1 MLPYL
6 HPPEPVLLS
15 RRPAICDNCFIR
27 FILYGLAVYTIIVTL
42 FVDFQPLLY
51 RPPLPETAT
60 VQPPFM
66 RSVLPVIEHYQH
78 ICLQYASLPRQYII
92 RETISFKVLDRHR
105 ITLGDAC
112 RAMVNIGEF
121 WGEQNGL
128 TQEPWEYA
136 RHRYKHG
143 RRHKDSPVPDD
154 AIDIFQLCHGAEDR
168 VGDVAS
174 SYQDLV
180 SVIAYQPPRDA
191 QRVFLGLAHD
201 VGYPYRRD
209 SSPPCNSTRAHN
221 GTMKN
226 CQPLPVMWLDEFK
239 RSIEHDGLNVWAKKP
254 LYRIAQLAELLKLAS
269 DDLSFIV
276 KMAETHVPPTPNWSW
291 LKLGQDRPSNLHAT
305 TIEPIRKMQ
314 ENMTQIASSVEL
326 LHNLQT
332 AILSQEGE
340 MLSWLTSLLAHAPD
354 LESWYDMSG
363 GSSAGTANP
372 WEVWRPKDELKTYG
386 QRCVYPGCP
395 KARQGGDNVLVTL
408 HLPSAEVAFTIMFES
423 LELLDGLA
431 KDMKQYMDLW
441 RAERL
446 RKPV

>member
-1 MLPYL
+1 
-6 HPPEPVLLS
+6 
-15 RRPAICDNCFIR
+15 
-27 FILYGLAVYTIIVTL
+27 
-42 FVDFQPLLY
+42 
-51 RPPLPETAT
+51 
-60 VQPPFM
+60 
-66 RSVLPVIEHYQH
+66 
-78 ICLQYASLPRQYII
+78 
-92 RETISFKVLDRHR
+92 
-105 ITLGDAC
+105 
-112 RAMVNIGEF
+112 
-121 WGEQNGL
+121 
-128 TQEPWEYA
+128 
-136 RHRYKHG
+136 
-143 RRHKDSPVPDD
+143 
-154 AIDIFQLCHGAEDR
+154 
-168 VGDVAS
+168 
-174 SYQDLV
+174 
-180 SVIAYQPPRDA
+180 
-191 QRVFLGLAHD
+191 
-201 VGYPYRRD
+201 
-209 SSPPCNSTRAHN
+209 
-221 GTMKN
+221 
-226 CQPLPVMWLDEFK
+226 
-239 RSIEHDGLNVWAKKP
+239 
-254 LYRIAQLAELLKLAS
+254 
-269 DDLSFIV
+269 
-276 KMAETHVPPTPNWSW
+276 MAETHVPPTPKWSW

-423 LELLDGLA
+423 LELMDGLA